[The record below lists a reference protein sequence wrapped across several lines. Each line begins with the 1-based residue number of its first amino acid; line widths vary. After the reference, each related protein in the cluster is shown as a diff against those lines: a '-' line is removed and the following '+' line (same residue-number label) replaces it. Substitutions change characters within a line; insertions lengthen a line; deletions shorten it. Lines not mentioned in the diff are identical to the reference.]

1 MRNRAIFVMAAV
13 AVVAA
18 LSAPTTTAAPSS
30 TAGESL
36 RGSAEDAVLIWNAN
50 AGQAA
55 LAACLAPTG
64 NPLLESRIYA
74 MMHVAIHDALNA
86 IERRSRPYA
95 FHGRTRSADIT

>member
-1 MRNRAIFVMAAV
+1 MRNRAIFVAV

-18 LSAPTTTAAPSS
+18 LSAPTTTAAPPS
-30 TAGESL
+30 TANESL
-36 RGSAEDAVLIWNAN
+36 RGSTEDAVLIWNAN

-64 NPLLESRIYA
+64 NPLFESRIYA

-95 FHGRTRSADIT
+95 FHGRTHRPTSP